1 MHVATSHLLYNI
13 SSTNGDDARI
23 QTIVVQITVL
33 LWESIYIHTHIQN
46 ELYIC
51 VVIFAPSD
59 VLRPGLVQCYPHL
72 LQVLR

>member
-1 MHVATSHLLYNI
+1 MHVATSHLLYI

-23 QTIVVQITVL
+23 QIIVAQITG
-33 LWESIYIHTHIQN
+33 SSMGINIHTHIQN

-59 VLRPGLVQCYPHL
+59 VLRPGLVQCYPNL